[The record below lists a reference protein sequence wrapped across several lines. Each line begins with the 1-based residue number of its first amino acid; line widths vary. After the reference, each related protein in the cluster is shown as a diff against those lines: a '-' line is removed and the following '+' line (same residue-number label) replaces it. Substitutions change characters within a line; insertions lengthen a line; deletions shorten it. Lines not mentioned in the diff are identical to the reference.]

1 MVGFYDIYIKVLI
14 GYLVTTGTFI
24 LSRNLFDSKIKFLI
38 NFTHQQSKLPLPIR
52 LAIFFFGY
60 RKRIDG
66 SDFWGI
72 EYYPSDGDFSDPKK
86 KKRIVIGIL
95 EPFIGFLFI
104 LVGTIISI
112 TV

>member
-24 LSRNLFDSKIKFLI
+24 LSRRNLFDSKIKFLI

-60 RKRIDG
+60 EK
-66 SDFWGI
+66 
-72 EYYPSDGDFSDPKK
+72 ELMVP
-86 KKRIVIGIL
+86 
-95 EPFIGFLFI
+95 
-104 LVGTIISI
+104 ISGA
-112 TV
+112 